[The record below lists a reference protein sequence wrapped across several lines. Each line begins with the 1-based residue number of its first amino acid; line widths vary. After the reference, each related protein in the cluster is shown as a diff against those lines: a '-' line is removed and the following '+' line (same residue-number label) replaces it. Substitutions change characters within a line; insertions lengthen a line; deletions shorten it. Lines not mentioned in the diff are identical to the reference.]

1 MGEELREKAERKAY
15 RLLTTRAHSEGE
27 LRGKLLKAGFSEDL
41 VAAVIEKCRALGYLD
56 DALYAR
62 QRARELAVNRL
73 AGDRRIALDLAE
85 RGIDGELGR
94 AAIAEVREELSEA
107 EALDRLFR
115 KKTRGMDPAALD
127 ERQRAA
133 LARGLAGKGFP
144 TALIMRQ
151 LKRTE
156 DGFHGDDGE

>member
-15 RLLTTRAHSEGE
+15 RLLALRAYSERE
-27 LRGKLLKAGFSEDL
+27 LRGKLLKAGFPEAL

-85 RGIDGELGR
+85 RGIDGDLGR
-94 AAIAEVREELSEA
+94 AAIAEVASYLGNTPAIARSSYVDPRIVDRYHAGEIIALPVGDGRTSADGRRSARE
-107 EALDRLFR
+107 
-115 KKTRGMDPAALD
+115 
-127 ERQRAA
+127 RAVID
-133 LARGLAGKGFP
+133 LLG
-144 TALIMRQ
+144 
-151 LKRTE
+151 
-156 DGFHGDDGE
+156 